1 MPDCEK
7 DFVKCI
13 QWIEAQRRITPE
25 EDIDTDPAN
34 QYRMG
39 SADGWNQ
46 AMDMVRSA
54 LLAYGYAV
62 IPDEER
68 ANHG

>member
-25 EDIDTDPAN
+25 EDIITDPAN
-34 QYRMG
+34 QYLMG

-46 AMDMVRSA
+46 VMDIGPVRPSR
-54 LLAYGYAV
+54 LR
-62 IPDEER
+62 IRRHPRRRES
-68 ANHG
+68 